1 MKLAGR
7 GLAAFGI
14 CLSLAATVA
23 LAADDKT
30 QNVKA
35 GDLTFKAPGAW
46 KSEKPKSVMRA
57 ATLKAGPAEG
67 DKEPAELVVFVFPG
81 GAGGVDANVSR
92 WETQFR
98 NAEGRAPKAKVTKAK
113 GSNVDVTKVELDGRF
128 VAPVTPG
135 SSETLDKPGFKLL
148 GAIVVTP
155 EAGYFLKM
163 IGPEKTMAEA
173 SKGFDELIA
182 SMTIAKD

>member
-1 MKLAGR
+1 MVWRRWVSA
-7 GLAAFGI
+7 
-14 CLSLAATVA
+14 LSLVATVA
-23 LAADDKT
+23 IAAEDKT
-30 QNVKA
+30 QEIKA
-35 GDLTFKAPGAW
+35 GALKFKAPAAW

-57 ATLKAGPAEG
+57 ATLKAGPADG

-98 NAEGRAPKAKVTKAK
+98 NENDRAPKAKVSQKK
-113 GSNVDVTKVELDGRF
+113 GANCDVTKVEIAGRY

-135 SSETLDKPGFKLL
+135 SSETLDKPSFKLL

-155 EAGYFLKM
+155 EAGYFFKM
-163 IGPEKTMAEA
+163 IGPEKTMVDAT
-173 SKGFDELIA
+173 KGFDELIS
-182 SMTIAKD
+182 SMTVDKD